1 MATAVKHKQRSRVTH
16 NKLGN
21 EFLNFK
27 RVTVTRSEN
36 VKKRKSI
43 AEYFKGLFR
52 RQGDK

>member
-21 EFLNFK
+21 EFSGFK
-27 RVTVTRSEN
+27 RVTVTRSQD
-36 VKKRKSI
+36 VAKRKSI
-43 AEYFKGLFR
+43 AEYFKSLFH